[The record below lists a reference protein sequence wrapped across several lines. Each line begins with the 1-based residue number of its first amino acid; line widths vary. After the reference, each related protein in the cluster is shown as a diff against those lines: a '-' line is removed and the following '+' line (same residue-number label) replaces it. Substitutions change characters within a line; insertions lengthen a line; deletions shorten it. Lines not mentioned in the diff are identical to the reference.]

1 MHDQDRVVAVPAHHG
16 ANVLPNFPL
25 FSKLLRLAH
34 RCPPP
39 IAVRDVHA
47 GVEKTY
53 LQLLGDVLQLRSILQ
68 QRLSR
73 EILQRLERED
83 EVYIALLAPGGYE
96 YVVGFLAILAVGAAV
111 VPISVNVPVK
121 EAIYF
126 VQKAQ
131 CAAILCS
138 AAATG
143 LARST
148 TQQISPLAALT
159 IAEHLGATVVAR
171 EDIAISSNRFLD
183 LNKAGLVIFTSGTTG
198 PPKGVVHRRG
208 QLTENAEIIAEQYRI
223 TDADTAQ
230 HLLPVHHATGIG
242 ITLLPYLVSGACV
255 EFRSGGFD
263 PAWTWDRWRRPGIT
277 VFSGVPT
284 MYTRLKQFFEDV
296 ISTMPA
302 DARDEYIQAARRLR
316 ILLCGTSALPSPVQA
331 FWTELLDGKPILTRY
346 GATEIGSIF
355 KVDLDPG
362 NTPANSVGR
371 LEPGVSIKLTDEGL
385 LLVKGPL
392 MFSKYLFDARAT
404 IDSHDEDGYFRTGD
418 VVHQEGSYY
427 TILGRA
433 SLDIIKSG
441 GYKLSALD
449 IEREL
454 LGLEYISEAMVVGV
468 PDEEFGQRVAAAI
481 CLATKHRNK
490 TLTLEAL
497 RTDLRDRLAGYKLPT
512 VLRVLDRELPK
523 SGTGKVQKKILGPL
537 YFPSNYDSNPEVQ
550 LDTAF
555 SRHKLDLP
563 QRLALLALEI
573 ILQDLPHRR

>member
-16 ANVLPNFPL
+16 PNILPNFPL

-53 LQLLGDVLQLRSILQ
+53 LQLLGDVLHLRSILQ
-68 QRLSR
+68 QQLSQ
-73 EILQRLERED
+73 EVLKQLERED

-111 VPISVNVPVK
+111 VPICATTPLLRRRRFVPVK
-121 EAIYF
+121 EVCYF

-131 CAAILCS
+131 CVAILS
-138 AAATG
+138 SDAASG
-143 LARST
+143 LAGLT
-148 TQQISPLAALT
+148 TQQMSSSGQPPLAALT
-159 IAEHLGATVVAR
+159 IAEHLGASAVAR
-171 EDIAISSNRFLD
+171 EDIVITSNRFLD

-208 QLTENAEIIAEQYRI
+208 QLTENAEIIVEQYCI
-223 TDADTAQ
+223 TDTDTAQ

-242 ITLLPYLVSGACV
+242 ITLLPYLISGACV

-263 PAWTWDRWRRPGIT
+263 PAWTWNRWRRPGIT

-284 MYTRLKQFFEDV
+284 MYTRLKQHFEDV
-296 ISTMPA
+296 LSTMPV
-302 DARDEYIQAARRLR
+302 DVRNEYIQGARRLR

-362 NTPANSVGR
+362 DTPANSVGG
-371 LEPGVSIKLTDEGL
+371 LEPGVSIKVTDEGM

-392 MFSKYLFDARAT
+392 MFSKYLFDTQAT

-418 VVHQEGSYY
+418 VVYREGPYY

-468 PDEEFGQRVAAAI
+468 SDEEFGQRVAAAV
-481 CLATKHRNK
+481 CLATKHCNK
-490 TLTLEAL
+490 KLTLEAL
-497 RTDLRDRLAGYKLPT
+497 RTDLRDKLAGYKLPT
-512 VLRVLDRELPK
+512 VLRVVDGELPK

-537 YFPSNYDSNPEVQ
+537 YFPSDYDSNPEVQ
-550 LDTAF
+550 VWRRTR
-555 SRHKLDLP
+555 SSKL
-563 QRLALLALEI
+563 
-573 ILQDLPHRR
+573 

>member
-16 ANVLPNFPL
+16 PNVLPNFPL

-53 LQLLGDVLQLRSILQ
+53 LQLLGDVLQLRSKLQRRLSQEVLQ
-68 QRLSR
+68 Q
-73 EILQRLERED
+73 LEKED

-111 VPISVNVPVK
+111 VPICASTPLLRRECSTNCIILCKTAVSVPVK
-121 EAIYF
+121 EACYF

-138 AAATG
+138 AAASG

-148 TQQISPLAALT
+148 IQQINTSRQPPFAALT
-159 IAEHLGATVVAR
+159 IAEHLGTTAVAR
-171 EDIAISSNRFLD
+171 EDIFISSNRFLD
-183 LNKAGLVIFTSGTTG
+183 LNRAGLVIFTSGTTG

-223 TDADTAQ
+223 TDTDTAQ

-242 ITLLPYLVSGACV
+242 ITLLPYLISGACV

-284 MYTRLKQFFEDV
+284 MYTRLKQYFEDV

-302 DARDEYIQAARRLR
+302 DARDEYIQGARRLR

-331 FWTELLDGKPILTRY
+331 FWTKLLNGKPILTRY

-355 KVDLDPG
+355 KVDLDPDY
-362 NTPANSVGR
+362 TPANSVGR

-392 MFSKYLFDARAT
+392 MFSKYGLRRYYW
-404 IDSHDEDGYFRTGD
+404 IGLTG
-418 VVHQEGSYY
+418 H
-427 TILGRA
+427 
-433 SLDIIKSG
+433 
-441 GYKLSALD
+441 
-449 IEREL
+449 
-454 LGLEYISEAMVVGV
+454 
-468 PDEEFGQRVAAAI
+468 
-481 CLATKHRNK
+481 
-490 TLTLEAL
+490 
-497 RTDLRDRLAGYKLPT
+497 
-512 VLRVLDRELPK
+512 
-523 SGTGKVQKKILGPL
+523 KV
-537 YFPSNYDSNPEVQ
+537 SV
-550 LDTAF
+550 
-555 SRHKLDLP
+555 
-563 QRLALLALEI
+563 
-573 ILQDLPHRR
+573 